1 MRQIQCA
8 TLTPFVWQ
16 RYTSPMV
23 NRRLF
28 LQTGFAG
35 MIQAQRPESAK
46 TYRVCLIGDTG
57 HGNFGHDWDVAWRTV
72 PNTQVVAVADPDESG
87 RRNAM
92 NRSGAPRGYA
102 DYREMLAKE
111 MPNIV
116 TICPRWA
123 DQRVAMVTAA
133 AETGA
138 HVLVEKPFASTLGD
152 ADTLVTLTERRGI
165 RVQVG
170 HTARLAP
177 VSIRV
182 HELLQE
188 GELGVLME
196 IRARGKED
204 LRAGGEDMMVLG
216 THDFDLMRYFAGDPR
231 WVFADVTEKGRPA
244 RVSHRTSELI
254 GPVAGDEIASMFMFA
269 NGVHGYFASKAS
281 DVQTGK
287 RCGVTLYGSKAVAY
301 LPLDV
306 APSPAPYVLRN
317 AAWVGEGKSDS
328 WERIGYPPGGMPL
341 TREQANIWMAADL
354 LCAIEQHREPVCSAR
369 DGRWAIEM
377 ATGIYQSSLGG
388 QRVSFPLTD
397 RR

>member
-1 MRQIQCA
+1 MRQIQSA
-8 TLTPFVWQ
+8 TFTPFVWQ

-116 TICPRWA
+116 TICPIWA

>member
-1 MRQIQCA
+1 
-8 TLTPFVWQ
+8 
-16 RYTSPMV
+16 
-23 NRRLF
+23 
-28 LQTGFAG
+28 
-35 MIQAQRPESAK
+35 
-46 TYRVCLIGDTG
+46 
-57 HGNFGHDWDVAWRTV
+57 
-72 PNTQVVAVADPDESG
+72 
-87 RRNAM
+87 
-92 NRSGAPRGYA
+92 
-102 DYREMLAKE
+102 
-111 MPNIV
+111 
-116 TICPRWA
+116 
-123 DQRVAMVTAA
+123 
-133 AETGA
+133 
-138 HVLVEKPFASTLGD
+138 
-152 ADTLVTLTERRGI
+152 
-165 RVQVG
+165 
-170 HTARLAP
+170 
-177 VSIRV
+177 
-182 HELLQE
+182 
-188 GELGVLME
+188 ME